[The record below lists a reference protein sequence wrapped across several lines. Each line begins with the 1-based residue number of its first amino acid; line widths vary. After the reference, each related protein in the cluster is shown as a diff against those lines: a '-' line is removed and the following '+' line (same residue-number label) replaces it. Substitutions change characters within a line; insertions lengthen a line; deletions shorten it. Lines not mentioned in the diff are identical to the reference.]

1 MAFINKNISV
11 LDHYKFDWQN
21 LKMWTSLIVP
31 FMVIPCATCWK
42 VAVLFHQSK
51 TWGDLTKIETWIID
65 KGRYKRS
72 LSLQGQSTI
81 IESTKNVPTLSK
93 YKISF
98 LSSDSVLLRNSSLLL
113 NSWGKKKKEKKYFYF
128 YKNKKYSTRTSL
140 FHTWI
145 ASIIIIKLC
154 TEYYYPLLI
163 MVVIFWFTGLIVS

>member
-1 MAFINKNISV
+1 MAFIDQNISV
-11 LDHYKFDWQN
+11 LDHYKFDWRN

-31 FMVIPCATCWK
+31 FMLIPCATCWK

-51 TWGDLTKIETWIID
+51 TWGDLTKIETCRID

-113 NSWGKKKKEKKYFYF
+113 NSWGKKKKEKRKITFLQEW
-128 YKNKKYSTRTSL
+128 KIHGQVYSTL
-140 FHTWI
+140 V
-145 ASIIIIKLC
+145 AIIIKHW
-154 TEYYYPLLI
+154 TE
-163 MVVIFWFTGLIVS
+163 